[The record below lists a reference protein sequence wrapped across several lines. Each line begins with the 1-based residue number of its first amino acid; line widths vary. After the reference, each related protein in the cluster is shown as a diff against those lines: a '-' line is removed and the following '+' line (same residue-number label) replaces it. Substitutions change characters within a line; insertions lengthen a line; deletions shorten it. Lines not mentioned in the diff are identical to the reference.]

1 MAFRKL
7 HKPARI
13 NAGDPTVSIGLSGN
27 GRQAFLALS
36 RGARQMLGD
45 PIAVYLEWDEETSQ
59 MRIVAS
65 SLEDPAAYKVTG
77 STSRISVT
85 RVLRE
90 LDLTPQHTMRFLARR
105 DSRLSIVVDLSPMV
119 EAPTLR
125 TVAA

>member
-7 HKPARI
+7 SKPARI
-13 NAGDPTVSIGLSGN
+13 NAGDPTISIGLSGN

-36 RGARQMLGD
+36 RGARMLLGD
-45 PIAVYLEWDEETSQ
+45 PVAVYLEWDDEASL

-65 SLEDPAAYKVTG
+65 SLEDPAAYKITG
-77 STSRISVT
+77 STSLISVT
-85 RVLRE
+85 RVLRD
-90 LDLTPQHTMRFLARR
+90 LDLTPRHTMRFPVRR
-105 DSRLSIVVDLSPMV
+105 DSRLSVVADLTPLV